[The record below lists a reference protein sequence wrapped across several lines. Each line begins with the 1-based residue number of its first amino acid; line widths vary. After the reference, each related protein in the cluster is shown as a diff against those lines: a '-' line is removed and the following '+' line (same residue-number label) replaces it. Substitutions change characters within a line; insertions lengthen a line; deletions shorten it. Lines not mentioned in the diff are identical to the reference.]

1 LTSIYS
7 TKTCYKTYDTIR
19 YDTIQI
25 QIQILRLG
33 ERDLKPLGSERVS
46 ELAKHDDITRKASR
60 ARFASEIRDKNGERA
75 GMRIGMK
82 MKIGCVAMK

>member
-25 QIQILRLG
+25 QIFRLG
-33 ERDLKPLGSERVS
+33 ERDLRPRGSERVS